1 MLSSTVRLSESCDKR
16 GKRRGREAA
25 RRGVKEWN
33 KPQSRTRGR
42 RDDCREMRGIENNS
56 SDHSAVK
63 RQKKPEDHTNT
74 PKGEM
79 QLCQRTRPR
88 VSREDVC
95 INFQAFQSLY
105 IHVTWVSNMRWFQSF
120 KCNKTLKD
128 K

>member
-1 MLSSTVRLSESCDKR
+1 MGRSRQSRLSESCDKR

-74 PKGEM
+74 PKAMPEDETKSK
-79 QLCQRTRPR
+79 QRR
-88 VSREDVC
+88 C
-95 INFQAFQSLY
+95 L
-105 IHVTWVSNMRWFQSF
+105 H
-120 KCNKTLKD
+120 
-128 K
+128 